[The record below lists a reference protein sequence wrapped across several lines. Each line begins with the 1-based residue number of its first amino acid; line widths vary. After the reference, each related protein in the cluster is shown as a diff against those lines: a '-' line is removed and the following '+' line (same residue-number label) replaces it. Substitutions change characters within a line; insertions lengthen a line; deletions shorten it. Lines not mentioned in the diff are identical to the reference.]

1 MDGDARLG
9 ALGQGGIAAL
19 TVGAFADAPD
29 APDVARERG
38 EAAAAVDRLLD
49 DSWTERLA
57 PISRRQRLAGG
68 AMTLAFVVV
77 ACALVA
83 VAPAVHPQASGWLI
97 AGLAVSY
104 AVSTRV
110 EFPVGAGYAVP
121 TQLFLIPL
129 FVLAPASAVPLI
141 VFAALFVAAL
151 VDVARQ
157 RILADRLVDVG
168 VDAWHA
174 VAPALV
180 FIGAGTPD
188 PTHAPVWLFPA
199 ALLAQMLSEVAV
211 TSLRLWL
218 GQGIAPQ
225 LQLRVLATVWAI
237 DLVLTPIAI
246 IAAVAAFTPGYVWA
260 PLAPLGVVVLLGM
273 LTRDRTAR
281 IELAHERLEALRT
294 ERLRLDLVVQRMG
307 DAFASKLD
315 LGALLDVTMRGAAE
329 ALEAEAACAS
339 VYAGPGRQLERR
351 AALHDDDDLR
361 RALLVCEQ
369 DAARRGEISVVAA
382 GTVFAVACPVREPS
396 SGMTVGIVALAK
408 RGCGFSDRHQELL
421 AYLCERA
428 GVAVGDIE
436 RHTVLRKQANSD
448 ELTGLAN
455 VRRFLEVLEAGADAF
470 HLTGAPL
477 SLVLVH
483 LDDFRMINESRGH
496 QAGDLVLREVAEV
509 LRRCSERGD
518 EAARYTG
525 EELALVLNADLR
537 TALVVAE
544 RVRAAIEET
553 QLVDSTGVPLRVTA
567 SIGVASLDS
576 EIRGPHELIAA
587 ADRALFQ
594 AKYDGRNCVRTL
606 ARSAA

>member
-9 ALGQGGIAAL
+9 PVGQHGLGAL
-19 TVGAFADAPD
+19 TAAPFANTADLAL
-29 APDVARERG
+29 ERG
-38 EAAAAVDRLLD
+38 ESSAAVDRLLE
-49 DSWTERLA
+49 DSWTERLS
-57 PISRRQRLAGG
+57 PIPCRQRLAGG
-68 AMTLAFVVV
+68 AMTLAFVIA
-77 ACALVA
+77 ACALVV
-83 VAPAVHPQASGWLI
+83 VAPAASAQASLALI
-97 AGLAVSY
+97 VGLAVSY

-129 FVLAPASAVPLI
+129 FVLAPAATVPLI
-141 VFAALFVAAL
+141 VFGALSVAAL
-151 VDVARQ
+151 IDVARQ

-180 FIGAGTPD
+180 FVAAGTTD
-188 PTHAPVWLFPA
+188 PTQAPVWLFPA

-225 LQLRVLATVWAI
+225 LQLRVLATVWTI
-237 DLVLTPIAI
+237 DIVLTPIAVV
-246 IAAVAAFTPGYVWA
+246 AAVAASTPGFVWA
-260 PLAPLGVVVLLGM
+260 PLAPLGMVLLLAM
-273 LTRDRTAR
+273 LSRDRTAR
-281 IELAHERLEALRT
+281 IELSHERLEALRT

-315 LGALLDVTMRGAAE
+315 LDALLDVTMRGAAE

-351 AALHDDDDLR
+351 ATLDDDEELR

-369 DAARRGEISVVAA
+369 DAARRGEISVLGA
-382 GTVFAVACPVREPS
+382 GSVVAVACPVREPS
-396 SGMTVGIVALAK
+396 SGLTVGIVALAK
-408 RGCGFSDRHQELL
+408 RGSGFSDRQQELL

-455 VRRFLEVLEAGADAF
+455 VRRFLEVLETGADAF
-470 HLTGAPL
+470 HLRGASL

-483 LDDFRMINESRGH
+483 LDDFRTINESRGH

-525 EELALVLNADLR
+525 EELALVLNADLP

-567 SIGVASLDS
+567 SIGVAALDA